1 MSISKVVYAGLGTAL
16 LASSFSLSAVAGPKE
31 ALAACKDGIADDARL
46 SHYSTVAQNTDSIKP
61 RGRYTNFEIKVKAR
75 TDDGASA
82 EWLATCKARNSG
94 KLESLELVQLSGE
107 AMPQVAQS
115 GS

>member
-1 MSISKVVYAGLGTAL
+1 MSISKVVYAGFGTAL
-16 LASSFSLSAVAGPKE
+16 LASSFSLSAVAGPSE

-46 SHYSTVAQNTDSIKP
+46 SHYSAVVSKTDSIKP
-61 RGRYTNFEIKVKAR
+61 RGRYTSFEIKVNAR
-75 TDDGASA
+75 TDAGASA
-82 EWLATCKARNSG
+82 KWLATCKARNSG

-107 AMPQVAQS
+107 TSPQVAQS